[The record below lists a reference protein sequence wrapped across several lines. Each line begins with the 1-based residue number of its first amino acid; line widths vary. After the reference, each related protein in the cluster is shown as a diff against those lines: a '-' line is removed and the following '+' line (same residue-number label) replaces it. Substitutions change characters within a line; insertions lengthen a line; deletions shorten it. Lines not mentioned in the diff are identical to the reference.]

1 MKTISGTIERITY
14 YNSENG
20 YTVLR
25 LQADSNQEIILKPSK
40 VITVVGNLPE
50 LSPGEHVKI
59 EGEWVTHPKHGEQFS
74 ATSCQQIPPVTVDGI
89 RKYLGSGLIKGIGPK
104 LAERIV
110 QCFGEQT
117 LTIIEHDPDRLS
129 EVPDIGPKR
138 IKIIITAWE
147 EQKHVKDIMLFLH
160 AHAISTNLAVKIYKT
175 YGDGAIR
182 IVKSDPYRLARDIY
196 GVGFKT
202 ADRIAQNL
210 GLPKEHPSRLEAG
223 VIYILNEGGNNGHV
237 FIPQKEVV
245 RRVADLLGLDQKL
258 VTPAVARLR
267 DQGLIRVDD
276 VPLHKINTANDRVTN
291 DQKGQTDKQSV
302 VYPMPYY
309 HAEVGVAEALS
320 MLLSFSK
327 PCLRGVQPIL
337 LHETNLSDEQE
348 QAILATLMNP
358 ISILTGGPG
367 TGKTT
372 TIRVLIETVEA
383 SKKKYA
389 LASPT
394 GRAAKRLSEAAG
406 RPASTIHRLLGY
418 KPGEG
423 FNHHR
428 GNPLQV
434 DLLVIDEVSMLDLL
448 LANNLLKAVSPGTH
462 ILFVGDVD
470 QLPPVGAGDVLRDM
484 IASGKIPVTRLS
496 KIYRQDVGSQIIINA
511 HRINQGEMPKF
522 PRSRDSQT
530 QKQPDFFLFQAD
542 DAETAADWIIDVVAE
557 RVPHTF
563 GFDPIKEIQ
572 VLAPMYRGAV
582 GVNTLNQRLQ
592 AVLNPPKERKQEK
605 LLGGTLFRV
614 GDKVMQIQNDYD
626 KDVYNGDIGF
636 ISRISL
642 IDHTLAVLFEG
653 RHVVYDWSECD
664 KLVHAY
670 AVSVHKSQ
678 GSEFPVVVMPIVTQH
693 YLMLQRNLLY
703 TAITRAKKL
712 CVLVGSKKAI
722 GIAIRNNRVT
732 QRYTALDWRIRIAP
746 QP

>member
-1 MKTISGTIERITY
+1 
-14 YNSENG
+14 
-20 YTVLR
+20 
-25 LQADSNQEIILKPSK
+25 
-40 VITVVGNLPE
+40 
-50 LSPGEHVKI
+50 
-59 EGEWVTHPKHGEQFS
+59 
-74 ATSCQQIPPVTVDGI
+74 VDGI

-291 DQKGQTDKQSV
+291 DQKGQTDKKSV

-327 PCLRGVQPIL
+327 PRLRGVQPIL

-423 FNHHR
+423 FNHHL

-496 KIYRQDVGSQIIINA
+496 KIYRQDVG
-511 HRINQGEMPKF
+511 
-522 PRSRDSQT
+522 
-530 QKQPDFFLFQAD
+530 
-542 DAETAADWIIDVVAE
+542 
-557 RVPHTF
+557 
-563 GFDPIKEIQ
+563 
-572 VLAPMYRGAV
+572 
-582 GVNTLNQRLQ
+582 
-592 AVLNPPKERKQEK
+592 
-605 LLGGTLFRV
+605 
-614 GDKVMQIQNDYD
+614 
-626 KDVYNGDIGF
+626 
-636 ISRISL
+636 
-642 IDHTLAVLFEG
+642 
-653 RHVVYDWSECD
+653 
-664 KLVHAY
+664 
-670 AVSVHKSQ
+670 
-678 GSEFPVVVMPIVTQH
+678 
-693 YLMLQRNLLY
+693 
-703 TAITRAKKL
+703 
-712 CVLVGSKKAI
+712 
-722 GIAIRNNRVT
+722 
-732 QRYTALDWRIRIAP
+732 
-746 QP
+746 